1 MFEYEVPRFYSNY
14 MPIRFK
20 GPEEMYVMGRE
31 LHEKLGIK
39 GEYTKWFSKVKDDY
53 AEGIDYSKTTSEGEF
68 GRILSDHELSY
79 EMAMHIGM
87 TQLTPQGKD
96 IREKLMK
103 AFDELIALGLSLE
116 VDNEAFSTLVYENA
130 DLKKEVLNLKEEVR
144 SLKREI
150 ASWEAIPFLDEKKI
164 PELDLSDLYDD
175 DPDWWKN

>member
-1 MFEYEVPRFYSNY
+1 MFEYEVPQFYSNY

-31 LHEKLGIK
+31 LHEKLGAK
-39 GEYTKWFSKVKDDY
+39 SEYRKWFSKVKTGY
-53 AEGIDYSKTTSEGEF
+53 REGIDYKSINDNSSGHVV
-68 GRILSDHELSY
+68 LNHELSFK
-79 EMAMHIGM
+79 MAMNIGL
-87 TQLTPQGKD
+87 TQLTPQGED
-96 IREKLMK
+96 IREKLTE
-103 AFDELIALGLSLE
+103 FVNETIILGLSLE
-116 VDNEAFSTLVYENA
+116 TDNEAFSALVYENA